1 MNNTAKSASQFALFL
16 ILFSTFASF
25 SISALLLGLG
35 ADIEKA
41 QLVLIIIQ
49 DIIIILIPV
58 LIYCLVSR
66 KKLTDI
72 VPHNKLTLKNIGYI
86 TALTICFAPVMSL
99 ISALTTIFYPADVN
113 SDVLTY
119 IDKLS
124 MPLVVLALGIMPAVF
139 EELAFRGIILPQSR
153 RAGFIASS
161 LLSGLFFGLFHQ
173 DFYQIGYAIVAGV
186 FFSFLV
192 ANTNSIYSSMFS
204 HFLINGSQVIYTKLL
219 LGIIDENTFNEIMS
233 QTQQTGADLYTIV
246 SALLFAV
253 ILLPFLI
260 ITGRKFIKYNTLNR
274 AEYEL
279 SPNKEGILADT
290 SAQKSGVI
298 NIYSILYVAVCILL
312 TLLYSAA

>member
-161 LLSGLFFGLFHQ
+161 LLSGLFFGLFREEGAAVEVWHRRPEGVRDGKSNAGRDESAEQ
-173 DFYQIGYAIVAGV
+173 LFHHGYSEQGMSDPATE
-186 FFSFLV
+186 SLV
-192 ANTNSIYSSMFS
+192 
-204 HFLINGSQVIYTKLL
+204 GK
-219 LGIIDENTFNEIMS
+219 
-233 QTQQTGADLYTIV
+233 
-246 SALLFAV
+246 
-253 ILLPFLI
+253 
-260 ITGRKFIKYNTLNR
+260 TL
-274 AEYEL
+274 
-279 SPNKEGILADT
+279 
-290 SAQKSGVI
+290 
-298 NIYSILYVAVCILL
+298 
-312 TLLYSAA
+312 